1 MKAAAVILFFL
12 LLCHSTAPANELP
25 GFAVARN
32 PVPVF
37 NTPEA
42 VFPNTVL
49 KTDRCGQAR
58 QLEFIALPGTVFTIT
73 ATLPGTP
80 PVLQVTTAEYRPPAG
95 TVLYSAADLLEQHST
110 KPPERKLI
118 SREPARIIKKLE
130 SAAGLP
136 YVWGGN
142 LREGILRGSRRHF
155 AGLDCSGLLY
165 EATAGYTPRN
175 TGQLVQFGT
184 AVPIEGLGV
193 EELVQR
199 LRPLD
204 LIAWKG
210 HVILVLDQGRAI
222 ESILHCDGGTGGVL
236 LTPLKKRLAQVLRQ
250 RRPADAWPEH
260 ETTPGR
266 FVVRRWL

>member
-1 MKAAAVILFFL
+1 MKTAGIL
-12 LLCHSTAPANELP
+12 LLLSFWCWSNALANELP
-25 GFAVARN
+25 VFAVARN

-42 VFPNTVL
+42 AFPGTVL
-49 KTDRCGQAR
+49 KADRCGQVR

-80 PVLQVTTAEYRPPAG
+80 PVLQVTTAEYQPPSG
-95 TVLYSAADLLEQHST
+95 TVLYGAADLFEQHST
-110 KPPERKLI
+110 KPPERKLL
-118 SREPARIIKKLE
+118 RPELDQIIQKLE

-142 LREGILRGSRRHF
+142 LREGVLRGSGRHF

-184 AVPIEGLGV
+184 AVPVEGLGA
-193 EELVQR
+193 EELLQR

-204 LIAWKG
+204 LIVWKG
-210 HVILVLDQGRAI
+210 HVILVLDQDRAI
-222 ESILHCDGGTGGVL
+222 ESILHCDGGRGGVL
-236 LTPLKKRLAQVLRQ
+236 LTPLKKRLEKILRQ

-260 ETTPGR
+260 ETIPGR